1 MPPLLALEGGI
12 AMTVICVL
20 ALLWASVMTVL
31 YIGQRRHIRGLNE
44 DIREVCEK
52 GGRHRILLR
61 VPDKALEAL
70 LETINHYIEVCQEK
84 QVELQRRD
92 VDFKHQISNISHDL
106 RTPLTS
112 ILGYVQLVK
121 REYAAG
127 EDIHIKE
134 YLDIIDNKAQRLKNL
149 ISQFYDLSR
158 LEGSEYEF
166 CMEAVDLSVLMS
178 QAIADEYDALENSH
192 FQVDVEIAS
201 EKLLAMADAKAMS
214 RVYANLIQNVLKHGR
229 DYLSVKLYASEK
241 TIITEVANKSDEIS
255 EDELRALFNRFF
267 TTDRMRSGQ
276 NTGLGLAIVRQFV
289 TQMGGKIEASYSEGM
304 LKMRLEMKK
313 A

>member
-1 MPPLLALEGGI
+1 M
-12 AMTVICVL
+12 
-20 ALLWASVMTVL
+20 
-31 YIGQRRHIRGLNE
+31 
-44 DIREVCEK
+44 
-52 GGRHRILLR
+52 
-61 VPDKALEAL
+61 
-70 LETINHYIEVCQEK
+70 
-84 QVELQRRD
+84 
-92 VDFKHQISNISHDL
+92 
-106 RTPLTS
+106 
-112 ILGYVQLVK
+112 K

-214 RVYANLIQNVLKHGR
+214 KGLCQLN
-229 DYLSVKLYASEK
+229 SECIK
-241 TIITEVANKSDEIS
+241 T
-255 EDELRALFNRFF
+255 RPGLFKR
-267 TTDRMRSGQ
+267 
-276 NTGLGLAIVRQFV
+276 
-289 TQMGGKIEASYSEGM
+289 
-304 LKMRLEMKK
+304 
-313 A
+313 

>member
-1 MPPLLALEGGI
+1 
-12 AMTVICVL
+12 MTVICVL
-20 ALLWASVMTVL
+20 ALLWAAVMTVL
-31 YIGQRRHIRGLNE
+31 YIGQRRHIRSLNE

-84 QVELQRRD
+84 QAELQRRD

-121 REYAAG
+121 REYDAG

-166 CMEAVDLSVLMS
+166 CMEAVDLGVLMS

-192 FQVDVEIAS
+192 FQVDVAIAS

-241 TIITEVANKSDEIS
+241 TIITEIANKSDEIS
-255 EDELRALFNRFF
+255 EDELRVLFNRFF

-289 TQMGGKIEASYSEGM
+289 TQMGGKIEASYSGGM